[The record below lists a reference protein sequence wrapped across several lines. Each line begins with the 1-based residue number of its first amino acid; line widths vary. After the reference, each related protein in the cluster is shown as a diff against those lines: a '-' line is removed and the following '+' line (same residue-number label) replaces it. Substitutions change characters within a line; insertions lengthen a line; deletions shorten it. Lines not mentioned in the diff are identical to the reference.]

1 MREVAGDPAKHTN
14 LKRLR
19 DDTWQSAYE
28 PDLQEIRLKLMV
40 DALCIMVHAITSILE
55 GISCRE
61 IRKTDKRDQALI
73 REVLCSRAICP
84 QLLEK
89 KYRGN
94 FSRPLDSTLPPL
106 LGSLDYVQ
114 VHRMRYI

>member
-89 KYRGN
+89 KVSWQFLQTFG
-94 FSRPLDSTLPPL
+94 LDIAPTSWVLRL
-106 LGSLDYVQ
+106 RAGA
-114 VHRMRYI
+114 